1 MQNFSF
7 YNPTKIEFGKDKEK
21 NIGKYISE
29 YSIKKVLIVY
39 GSQRV
44 KKDGLFDIVANSLKE
59 HNIEF
64 VEFAG
69 VVSNPVLSTIKD
81 AIKVAKE
88 QKVEAVLSVGGGSV
102 LDSSKTI
109 AVGTLATCD
118 VWDFF
123 TQKEK
128 ITKALPIFD
137 IITLAATGSE
147 MNGYAVVTNEDL
159 KRKDSIFSN
168 FIYPTLS
175 IINPELQKS
184 VSKEYLVYSAADIIA
199 HSIEGYFTA
208 KQHPQYNSAYVENI
222 IKTVIRTT
230 EILLENPSD
239 YDARAE
245 FAWVATN
252 ALNETTTVGL
262 SEFSFPN
269 HMIEHS
275 LSALYNVPHGAGLSV
290 VIPAWAK
297 WYYKQNEEQFIRFA
311 KEVFGKDSAIDGIL
325 ELENWFNKIGTPTKL
340 KQFDLDENSIAEII
354 ENLSFQDEIKKDD
367 LEIIL
372 RNAL

>member
-7 YNPTKIEFGKDKEK
+7 YNPTRVEFGKDKEK

-59 HNIEF
+59 QNIEF
-64 VEFAG
+64 VEFGG
-69 VVSNPVLSTIKD
+69 VISNPLVSKVRD

-88 QKVEAVLSVGGGSV
+88 QKVEAVLAIGGGSV
-102 LDSSKTI
+102 LDSSKAI
-109 AVGTLATCD
+109 AAGSLVDFD

-123 TQKEK
+123 KEKEK

-147 MNGYAVVTNEDL
+147 MNGYAVLTNEDL

-230 EILLENPSD
+230 EILLENPND
-239 YDARAE
+239 YTARAE
-245 FAWVATN
+245 FAWAATN

-297 WYYKQNEEQFIRFA
+297 WYYKQNEAQFIRFA
-311 KEVFGKDSAIDGIL
+311 KEVFGKDSAMDGIL
-325 ELENWFNKIGTPTKL
+325 ELESWFNKIGTPTKL
-340 KQFDLDENSIAEII
+340 KQFDLEERNISEII

-372 RNAL
+372 KNAL